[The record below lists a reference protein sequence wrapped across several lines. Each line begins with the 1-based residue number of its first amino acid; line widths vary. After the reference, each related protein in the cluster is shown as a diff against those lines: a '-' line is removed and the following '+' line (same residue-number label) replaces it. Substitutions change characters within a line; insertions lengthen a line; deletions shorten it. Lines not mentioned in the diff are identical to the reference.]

1 MLSWGMPPTHSRG
14 CQLRWVAATWA
25 LTLAILTV
33 YIAFLGRLSSLTR
46 WDLAAALVCLGTSL
60 VAVRVLAQLTYVLLA
75 LVVTAAAGFVVAYV
89 WMLLNGNTGAED
101 GTIWLSVGAA
111 IAGMAS
117 AIAAWSLLRLAHR
130 FLSRDTCRTPSL
142 VE

>member
-1 MLSWGMPPTHSRG
+1 MPRTHSHA

-25 LTLAILTV
+25 LTVAILLLYLTS
-33 YIAFLGRLSSLTR
+33 LGRLSSLTT
-46 WDLAAALVCLGTSL
+46 WDLAASSVCLGTSL
-60 VAVRVLAQLTYVLLA
+60 VAVWVLARLAYLMLA

-101 GTIWLSVGAA
+101 GTVWLSVGAA
-111 IAGMAS
+111 IAGAAS

-130 FLSRDTCRTPSL
+130 FLSRDTCQTPSP

>member
-1 MLSWGMPPTHSRG
+1 MPRTHSHA

-25 LTLAILTV
+25 LTVAILLLYLTS
-33 YIAFLGRLSSLTR
+33 LGRLSSPTT
-46 WDLAAALVCLGTSL
+46 WDLAASSVCLGTSL
-60 VAVRVLAQLTYVLLA
+60 VAVWVLARLAYLMLA

-101 GTIWLSVGAA
+101 GTVWLSVGAA
-111 IAGMAS
+111 IAGVAS
-117 AIAAWSLLRLAHR
+117 AIAAWSVLRLTHR
-130 FLSRDTCRTPSL
+130 FLSRDTCRTPSP